1 MRGSSR
7 DQEQTD
13 GGPVAPPRQPLRPP
27 HVGAPPPRG
36 RLLAAAVGLALP
48 GLVVLAALA
57 LGGMIQPVWS
67 LVPAAL
73 VLVAGV
79 ALMLRP
85 TLRDQAAVAGTA
97 RRLADRRRDG
107 VALGGAITPPLV
119 YDSLARAQMAAVLD
133 LDQACGRRVA
143 EVQARAGLDALV
155 VDALSDPVILIDSD
169 AQVVRVNAA
178 ARALFGRAGVGAP
191 LALLLR
197 DPSVLA
203 AADAVL
209 GGGGGRSIQITLAGA
224 VERDFEVR
232 VGPLPQRDPS
242 GAEVLI
248 NLHDVS
254 KLVRL
259 ERMRADFVANASH
272 ELRTPLSSVVG
283 FVETLMGPARDDEEA
298 RERFLAIMLEQG
310 RRMQRLVEDLLSL
323 SRIEINEH
331 SPPTD
336 IVHLAPLI
344 RGIAD
349 GLELKG
355 RDKDM
360 RIVSDLNDGLPPVFG
375 EADQLAQVFQNLM
388 DNALKY
394 GHRGTVV
401 TVSGGVVA
409 QGPAGM
415 PPPLWG
421 TSAAGRRAPCLH
433 VTVADQ
439 GEGIAREHLPRLTER
454 FYRVDQARS
463 RQMGGTGLG
472 LAIVKHILARHRGV
486 LVPDSVQGEGSTF
499 HVYLPLAPDD
509 APAADG
515 GA

>member
-1 MRGSSR
+1 MALLMR
-7 DQEQTD
+7 
-13 GGPVAPPRQPLRPP
+13 P
-27 HVGAPPPRG
+27 
-36 RLLAAAVGLALP
+36 
-48 GLVVLAALA
+48 
-57 LGGMIQPVWS
+57 I
-67 LVPAAL
+67 
-73 VLVAGV
+73 
-79 ALMLRP
+79 
-85 TLRDQAAVAGTA
+85 LRDHWAVARTA
-97 RRLADRRRDG
+97 RRLAERRG
-107 VALGGAITPPLV
+107 EGGGAALGGAMTPPLV
-119 YDSLARAQMAAVLD
+119 FDPVSRVQLTAVLD
-133 LDQACGRRVA
+133 LDAACGRRLA
-143 EVQARAGLDALV
+143 EMQARAGLDALV
-155 VDALSDPVILIDSD
+155 VDGLPDPVILIDGN
-169 AQVVRVNAA
+169 AAVVRVNAA

-209 GGGGGRSIQITLAGA
+209 GGAAGRSIQITLPGA

-242 GAEVLI
+242 GAEALI

-336 IVHLAPLI
+336 IVHLTPLV

-355 RDKDM
+355 RDKTM
-360 RIVSDLNDGLPPVFG
+360 RIVCDLGDDLPPVFG

-388 DNALKY
+388 DNAIKY
-394 GHRGTVV
+394 GHPGTAV

-409 QGPAGM
+409 EGPAGM
-415 PPPLWG
+415 PPPLRG
-421 TSAAGRRAPCLH
+421 PSRAGSRRAPCLH
-433 VTVADQ
+433 IAVSDQ
-439 GEGIAREHLPRLTER
+439 GDGIAREHLPRLTER

-472 LAIVKHILARHRGV
+472 LAIVKHVLARHRGV
-486 LVPDSVQGEGSTF
+486 LVPDSVEGEGSTF
-499 HVYLPLAPDD
+499 HVYLPLAPED
-509 APAADG
+509 AASRPAEG
-515 GA
+515 